1 MFEAMSANKLPESLA
16 KTLLVVCA
24 FAALAPLAL
33 SQTPPKPPKSVRLY
47 VFDNG
52 VIKGLDPATFHLK
65 KEEIATADMV
75 VCSYLIVHPRGTLMW
90 DAGAIPD
97 ADLKADGSPV
107 TQGRFTATRTLRSQL
122 AALGYAEKD
131 ITYFGLSHYHGDH
144 TANANDFAGAT
155 WLVQQPE
162 RDAMFAEK
170 GPPITQRAQY
180 IALKDSKTRIL
191 NGQDDDVFGDGTVVV
206 KAAYGHTPGHQVVYL
221 KLAKTGPILL
231 AGDLYHYQE
240 ERNTDKTPTFEFDR
254 NQSLASR
261 AAIEAFIKKTGAQLW
276 IEHDLASFN
285 KQKKSPAYYE

>member
-1 MFEAMSANKLPESLA
+1 MLVAMSSRKLLA
-16 KTLLVVCA
+16 TTIQAVLA
-24 FAALAPLAL
+24 FTALAPFALA
-33 SQTPPKPPKSVRLY
+33 QARPKPPKSVRLY

-75 VCSYLIVHPRGTLMW
+75 VCSYLIVHPKGTLMW
-90 DAGAIPD
+90 DTGAIPD
-97 ADLKADGSPV
+97 ADLKPDASPI
-107 TQGRFTATRTLRSQL
+107 TQGRYTATKTLKSQL
-122 AALGYAEKD
+122 AALGYAPKD
-131 ITYFGLSHYHGDH
+131 ITYFALSHDHADH

-170 GPPITQRAQY
+170 SPAVAQRAQY
-180 IALKDSKTRIL
+180 IALKDSKTKIL
-191 NGQDDDVFGDGTVVV
+191 NGQDYDVFGDGTVIV
-206 KAAYGHTPGHQVVYL
+206 KAAYGHTPGHQVLYV

-240 ERNTDKTPTFEFDR
+240 ERNTDKTPTFEFNRD
-254 NQSLASR
+254 QSLASR

-276 IEHDLASFN
+276 IEHDLANFN
-285 KQKKSPAYYE
+285 QQKKAPDYYE